1 MSVADLVTN
10 IDKNPLSA
18 AIDQY
23 TRYHAAGSS
32 HTARA
37 KRLDITA
44 FTDFLEHYRRKS
56 YDSLL
61 LSDWDASSVEE
72 FIDQRLSK
80 GEAPATVARRL
91 ATIKHLGRFLAENNP
106 GYKNPAKD
114 SRPPKLK
121 ASAPQGL
128 TAGEI
133 KAIRELCA
141 KRLKDKDTFIRQRNV
156 MLFEFLLD
164 TGLRAEEARVLKLGQ
179 LDSEL
184 AWISNVRTKGRRFR
198 KVYISSETRTTLT
211 RYLEL
216 RAAELKKFYPK
227 LTKTQSENAPLFPS
241 LFKAKAEKPES
252 LLMGAKSVWRAIHE
266 LSVETKLHPHLM
278 RHCFALDLLDSSRDI
293 RLVSQALGH
302 SDVRITMRY
311 TERTDED
318 VAKALEESRE
328 RKR

>member
-1 MSVADLVTN
+1 MNNVAPS
-10 IDKNPLSA
+10 IDNNPLSA

-44 FTDFLEHYRRKS
+44 FTEFLEKYRRKG
-56 YDSLL
+56 YEALL

-72 FIDQRLSK
+72 FIDNRLAK

-106 GYKNPAKD
+106 GFKNPAKD

-121 ASAPQGL
+121 ATAPQGL
-128 TAGEI
+128 SPKELQ
-133 KAIRELCA
+133 AIREVSR
-141 KRLKDKDTFIRQRNV
+141 KRLTDKDTFIRQRNV

-164 TGLRAEEARVLKLGQ
+164 TGLRAEEARILKLGQ
-179 LDSEL
+179 INSEL
-184 AWISNVRTKGRRFR
+184 TWISNVRTKGRRFR
-198 KVYISSETRTTLT
+198 KVYISSETRTTLNQ
-211 RYLEL
+211 YLEL
-216 RAAELKKFYPK
+216 RAKELKKIYPK
-227 LTKTQSENAPLFPS
+227 LTKAQSEGSPLFPS
-241 LFKAKAEKPES
+241 LFRAKADKPES
-252 LLMGAKSVWRAIHE
+252 LLMGAKTVWRAVRE

-311 TERTDED
+311 TERTEED
-318 VAKALEESRE
+318 IAKALEESRE
-328 RKR
+328 KKG